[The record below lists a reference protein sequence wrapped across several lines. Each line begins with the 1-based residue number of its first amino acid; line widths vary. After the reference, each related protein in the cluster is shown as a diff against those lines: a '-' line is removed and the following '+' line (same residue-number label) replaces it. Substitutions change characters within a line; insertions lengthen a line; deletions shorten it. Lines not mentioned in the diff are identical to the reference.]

1 MYVVLLINVNIKL
14 NTWNLHVYYAGR
26 RQGGLYFKLMGTTFV
41 SKQLKSSYFYFQ
53 CWYQWFDFQQMWQWP
68 LQWSA
73 LSFELS
79 EEQERK
85 KKFQHTTS
93 LVAASENPWM
103 RNFFFQSCFAVDK
116 FIPRGHSAFKLFC
129 VWFLVCVT
137 IASKICEQEDGEI
150 SWSPSPHIKMA
161 ECLVMLTLLWVM
173 RTGRFEFACFICV
186 YIYIFEPCRKNTR
199 CIKMW
204 I

>member
-1 MYVVLLINVNIKL
+1 MFIMQVGGKVGSIL
-14 NTWNLHVYYAGR
+14 NSWALH
-26 RQGGLYFKLMGTTFV
+26 
-41 SKQLKSSYFYFQ
+41 
-53 CWYQWFDFQQMWQWP
+53 
-68 LQWSA
+68 SA
-73 LSFELS
+73 LNNSSPHICIFSAGINGLIFSKCDSGLCSGQLWALNSQRSKREK
-79 EEQERK
+79 K

-116 FIPRGHSAFKLFC
+116 FIPRGHSAFKLLC

-161 ECLVMLTLLWVM
+161 ECLVMLTLH
-173 RTGRFEFACFICV
+173 
-186 YIYIFEPCRKNTR
+186 
-199 CIKMW
+199 
-204 I
+204 